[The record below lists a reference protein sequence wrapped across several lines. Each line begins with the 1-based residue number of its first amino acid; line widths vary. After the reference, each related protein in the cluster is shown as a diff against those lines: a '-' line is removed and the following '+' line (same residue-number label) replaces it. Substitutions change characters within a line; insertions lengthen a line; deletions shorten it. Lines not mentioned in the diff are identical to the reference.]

1 MKKLSFL
8 IIALLMLAGVVVG
21 REKKDKRTPFPKVEY
36 RENLP
41 YVEYQQDWVKLIS
54 IEGKPV
60 GEYIEYAQDMEPS
73 DWKFC
78 FTRYLHYIMDDM
90 KMERGKTVKV
100 TFEQNGI
107 IITKDFELKKENR
120 DLATGYMEKLIGE
133 NRIQRK
139 HSSVVPADL
148 KYLQHRLDGYA
159 PAQED
164 WIGAEEAIHDLEHLE
179 WQIVNNYSY
188 ADLRHFDYK
197 TALDVI
203 RMDLRDGI
211 SKRDFA
217 LQLKMFMANFGDGH
231 SRVSMRYIFAEKSE
245 LLSFPFQVIKEEE
258 GFVAVNVGE
267 KTFYNKDYP
276 QLLSVNGIPTEE
288 FYDIAERF
296 IPKTT
301 SKFVE
306 RNALD
311 YLSFSGLMLKLAGK
325 EINKSVT
332 LCFGNGEKQITEE
345 VDLQKYNPQGAME
358 RSHFKKEIMDGN
370 LGYLAFQE
378 HMDDE
383 DEFIESLHKAMGEF
397 KNTNGLIIDIR
408 GNGGGSRAPLKALLP
423 YFIKE
428 PKVTNVARYRIDA
441 EKDIHPKNGYLPAR
455 YAYPF
460 NYEAYTKAE
469 RKAIKKVKRSFKPVR
484 SVSDDKFTEYHYM
497 VVSPTKEHGIYY
509 YNKPVIVLVDEGCF
523 SASDIFAAGI
533 RQGDNVRL
541 LGNTTGGGS
550 GFSKSRRLPNS
561 RIKVKMS
568 RIYSYQPD
576 GNMYDG
582 HGVIPDIKKDYTLTD
597 RFGLTDTQ
605 LSKAKLLLTK

>member
-1 MKKLSFL
+1 MKKLSVVT
-8 IIALLMLAGVVVG
+8 IALLMLVGVVVAK
-21 REKKDKRTPFPKVEY
+21 EKKDKRTPFPKVEY

-41 YVEYQQDWVKLIS
+41 YVEYQDTWVKLVS

-60 GEYIEYAQDMEPS
+60 GEYINYAQDMDPS

-90 KMERGKTVKV
+90 KMKRGETVKV
-100 TFEQNGI
+100 AFEQNGK
-107 IITKDFELKKENR
+107 IITKDFNLKKENR
-120 DLATGYMEKLIGE
+120 DLATDYMEKMIGQ
-133 NRIQRK
+133 NKIHRK
-139 HSSVVPADL
+139 HSFELPADL

-159 PAQED
+159 QTQED
-164 WIGAEEAIHDLEHLE
+164 WIGADQAIHDLEHLE

-188 ADLRHFDYK
+188 AELRHFDYK
-197 TALDVI
+197 AALDVI
-203 RMDLRDGI
+203 RQDLRTGI

-231 SRVSMRYIFAEKSE
+231 SRVSMRYLFAEKSE
-245 LLSFPFQVIKEEE
+245 LMSFPFQLIKE
-258 GFVAVNVGE
+258 GKNFIAVNVGE
-267 KTFYNKDYP
+267 KTLYNKDYP
-276 QLLSVNGIPTEE
+276 QLLSVNGIPTEDL
-288 FYDIAERF
+288 YKIAERF
-296 IPKTT
+296 ISKTT
-301 SKFVE
+301 PKFVE
-306 RNALD
+306 RNSLD
-311 YLSFSGLMLKLAGK
+311 YLSFSGLMLKIAGQ
-325 EINKSVT
+325 EVGKSVT

-345 VDLQKYNPQGAME
+345 VKLEKYNPQNAME
-358 RSHFKKEIMDGN
+358 RSYFKKEVLEGN

-441 EKDIHPKNGYLPAR
+441 DKDTHPKNGYLPAR
-455 YAYPF
+455 YAYPD
-460 NYEAYTKAE
+460 NYEAYSKAE
-469 RKAIKKVKRSFKPVR
+469 RKAIKKVKRSFKPVC
-484 SVSDDKFTEYHYM
+484 SVGDDKFTEYHYM
-497 VVSPTKEHGIYY
+497 VVSPTSENGTYY
-509 YNKPVIVLVDEGCF
+509 YSKPVIVLVDEGCF

-582 HGVIPDIKKDYTLTD
+582 HGVIPDIQKDYTLTD
-597 RFGLTDTQ
+597 RLGITDSQ
-605 LSKAKLLLTK
+605 LKKACSLLQ